1 MKYEIIL
8 ADPPWLYYGDPN
20 KNAAA
25 GKHYKCMSIDDL
37 TQPHRWLNG
46 GSFYELA
53 ARPSV
58 IFMWATGPMLQTAI
72 NVMTHCNWGFHYRGI
87 AYVWVKTRKDGGII
101 SGQGVR
107 PSFTKPTTELLLV
120 GSTNSK
126 GRAFPILN
134 EAQPQV
140 VLHPRLAH
148 SEKPPLFRD
157 MIVDLLG
164 DRPRIEL
171 FARQRVDGWDAIG
184 DELED
189 MPGGRRMA

>member
-25 GKHYKCMSIDDL
+25 GKHYKCMKDKSIFDYPVPPKAKRCAL
-37 TQPHRWLNG
+37 FL
-46 GSFYELA
+46 
-53 ARPSV
+53 
-58 IFMWATGPMLQTAI
+58 WATCPKLDLAI
-72 NVMTHCNWGFHYRGI
+72 STLKAWGFHYRGV

-101 SGQGVR
+101 NGQGI
-107 PSFTKPTTELLLV
+107 PPTFTKPTTEFLLA
-120 GSTNSK
+120 GSSNK
-126 GRAFPILN
+126 RGRTGKILIHN
-134 EAQPQV
+134 QPQV
-140 VLHPRLAH
+140 IFAPRTGKH
-148 SEKPPLFRD
+148 SGKPAIFRD
-157 MIVDLLG
+157 LIVDLLG

-171 FARQRVDGWDAIG
+171 FARQRVPGWDAIG